1 MKWQCMTAGPLI
13 GSMTDSFIL
22 ILHPDEADEAGQVIA
37 EVRDEIKRVEGKYP
51 ISVSAGYNTLTD
63 TNDSIQDCIIR
74 ADKKLYLDKE
84 RRR

>member
-1 MKWQCMTAGPLI
+1 MTAGPLI

>member
-1 MKWQCMTAGPLI
+1 MTAGPLI

-22 ILHPDEADEAGQVIA
+22 ILHPDEADEAGQVIV